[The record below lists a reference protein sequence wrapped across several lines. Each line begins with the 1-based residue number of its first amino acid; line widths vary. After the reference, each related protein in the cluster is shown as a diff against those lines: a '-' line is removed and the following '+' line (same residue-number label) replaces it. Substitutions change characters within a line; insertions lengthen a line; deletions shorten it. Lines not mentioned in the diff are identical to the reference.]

1 MIILGAAAGWLAT
14 IMQRAVDRRGL
25 LVNFGAG
32 ILGALFAGL
41 FLSPV
46 LVGSSLGAGSYT
58 VGELLV
64 SLGGSVAAVGSAS
77 MLRELQIL

>member
-58 VGELLV
+58 VSELLV
-64 SLGGSVAAVGSAS
+64 SLGGSVAAVASVS